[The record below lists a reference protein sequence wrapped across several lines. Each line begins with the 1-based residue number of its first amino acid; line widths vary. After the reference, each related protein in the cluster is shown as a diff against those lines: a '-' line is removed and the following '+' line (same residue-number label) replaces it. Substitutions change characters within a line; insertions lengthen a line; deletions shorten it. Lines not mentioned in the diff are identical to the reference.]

1 MMLRRFLPV
10 RTPSPSLGRSRN
22 LLDYKSGTSWLHPNP
37 RRLNAVKILVLEA
50 YYYSNALNK
59 PSLDISFP
67 KSLRVTLMGQSREHS
82 GHSHGKGGH
91 HHHHHDSAYLTSTN
105 KSDAGV
111 RITKIGLYV
120 NLLMAV
126 GKGLGG
132 WYFHSHAL

>member
-10 RTPSPSLGRSRN
+10 RTPSPSLGRSPN
-22 LLDYKSGTSWLHPNP
+22 LLNYKTGTSWPHPNP
-37 RRLNAVKILVLEA
+37 RRLNAVKILVLKA
-50 YYYSNALNK
+50 YHYSNALNK
-59 PSLDISFP
+59 PSVDIFCP
-67 KSLRVTLMGQSREHS
+67 QSLPATLMGQSREHS

-91 HHHHHDSAYLTSTN
+91 HHPHHDNTYLTSMN